1 MRRAKWIQEKCDD
14 RAGHVLPVLP
24 NSQKAA
30 AGSYR
35 DQRAG
40 I

>member
-1 MRRAKWIQEKCDD
+1 MQHAEGIQEKCDD
-14 RAGHVLPVLP
+14 RAGHVLLVLP

-40 I
+40 V